1 MGQKE
6 YLLLSDNEEE
16 PLKDVRVAVT
26 GGAGFIGF
34 HLCQKLSECGA
45 YAKIYDNLSTSYS
58 SKNAEDL
65 AQKNLEFVLGNITNF
80 KALEDSISDCEVI
93 FHLAA
98 QSNVSY
104 SMIKRAEDVK
114 ESTLGALSVLEVA
127 RKADARV
134 VFASTSAVYGNAEKT
149 PTPENHP
156 IRPIS
161 FYGLSK
167 CTAEDCCQF
176 YRSAYGLE
184 SVILRLFN
192 VYGPRGHG
200 VIPDFLTKLR
210 KTPNE
215 LEILG
220 TGEQSRDFVY
230 ISDVV
235 GLLLQCAQSKKALGQ
250 VYNVGSGTTTPVT
263 AIASMILDL
272 LGLGGVK
279 LTFKGG
285 QAWEGDARVTHAD
298 ISKVVKDLNWLPL
311 VELSDGLK
319 RVIRHE
325 ELST

>member
-1 MGQKE
+1 M
-6 YLLLSDNEEE
+6 
-16 PLKDVRVAVT
+16 KDVRIAVT

-34 HLCQKLSECGA
+34 YLCQRLSELGA
-45 YAKIYDNLSTSYS
+45 IVKIYDNLSASYS

-65 AQKNLEFVLGNITNF
+65 VQKNLKFILGDITNF
-80 KALEDSISDCEVI
+80 ETLESGIGDCEII

-114 ESTLGALSVLEVA
+114 ESTLGTLNVLEVA
-127 RKADARV
+127 RKSGSRV
-134 VFASTSAVYGNAEKT
+134 IFASTSAVYGNAEKT
-149 PTPENHP
+149 PTPEDHP

-176 YRSAYGLE
+176 YRNVYGLE
-184 SVILRLFN
+184 IVILRLFN

-200 VIPDFLTKLR
+200 VIPDFLSKLK
-210 KTPNE
+210 KTTQQ

-220 TGEQSRDFVY
+220 TGEQSRDFIY

-235 GLLLQCAQSKKALGQ
+235 DVLLMCAQSQRAAGQ
-250 VYNVGSGTTTPVT
+250 VYNHGSGTTTSV
-263 AIASMILDL
+263 AILANMILDL
-272 LGLGGVK
+272 LGLQGITK

-285 QAWEGDARVTHAD
+285 QAWEGDAKLTHAD
-298 ISKVVKDLNWLPL
+298 ISRIVRDLNWQPL
-311 VELSDGLK
+311 VKLDEGLRSMIPQQELRTRIETK
-319 RVIRHE
+319 
-325 ELST
+325 